1 MGRRILNCAPRSLP
15 EPINFAFLFA
25 TYMTRSYS
33 LGIALLP
40 VLSVAQSGLDPDHV
54 FSFLPTIWAGHAP
67 YCLTVD
73 PQDRPV
79 IFGERLSD
87 IPYDSRVYYVRA
99 LPNAEPDSSFDEEG
113 FIEHNVCTW
122 FETTLDVAC
131 LPDGRIMGMG
141 EEDYNGYDNDGIYV
155 QRLNLDGTLDTT
167 FWGNGKFIFQWNGEY
182 TKARAMTVQP
192 DGGTV
197 IAGLNN
203 DYDGFLVRLDP
214 TGAFDSDFGI
224 NGGVP
229 IGVGDHFDE
238 PADVCALPDGSLIV
252 TGWWQPYL
260 NANEGVYVLRV
271 LPDGTVDQTYGD
283 GGYTA
288 LHDTVMSWLPANI
301 AAASDGSVYVASVR
315 FSVDP
320 DIDQLVVQHFLPDGT
335 YDTAFGINGVR
346 VIPVPGNYINQFP
359 AGLAVLPNDLVV
371 VTPNTDKAGLICLL
385 PNGQFAQGF
394 GDNGILLDPDFILDQ
409 TRNVDLAADSDGNVW
424 ILTGQNSNG
433 YGRTVAY
440 KVIMDLSVG
449 TLDPEADI
457 TSPMLLGSIV
467 TDHTVELSWRMT
479 QPARLNIDL
488 FTADG
493 RALGRVWTGEAAVGD
508 YRHVLQLPGDLVPGA
523 YLLRFATGVNLSA
536 VRFIK
541 R

>member
-1 MGRRILNCAPRSLP
+1 MHRNW
-15 EPINFAFLFA
+15 FLGV
-25 TYMTRSYS
+25 S
-33 LGIALLP
+33 LLP
-40 VLSVAQSGLDPDHV
+40 VLSAAQTGLDPDHV
-54 FSFLPTIWAGHAP
+54 FSFLPTIYAQHTP
-67 YCLTVD
+67 HCLTLD
-73 PQDRPV
+73 PEGRLV
-79 IFGERLSD
+79 IFGERESD
-87 IPYDSRVYYVRA
+87 IPYDSRVFYIRG
-99 LPNAEPDSSFDEEG
+99 LPNAEPDNSFDGEG
-113 FIEHNVCTW
+113 FVEHNVCTW
-122 FETTLDVAC
+122 FETTLEVAC

-141 EEDYNGYDNDGIYV
+141 MEDYNGYDNDGVYV
-155 QRLNLDGTLDTT
+155 QRLNLDGTLDTS

-182 TKARAMTVQP
+182 TKPRAMAVQP

-203 DYDGFLVRLDP
+203 DHDGFLVRLDP
-214 TGAFDSDFGI
+214 TGAFDTDFGI

-301 AAASDGSVYVASVR
+301 AAASDGSVYVASIR
-315 FSVDP
+315 FSTDP
-320 DIDQLVVQHFLPDGT
+320 DIYQLVVQHFLPDGT
-335 YDTAFGINGVR
+335 HDTAFGTNGVT
-346 VIPVPGNYINQFP
+346 VIPVPGNYVNQYP

-394 GDNGILLDPDFILDQ
+394 GNNGILLDPDFILDQ
-409 TRNVDLAADSDGNVW
+409 TRNQDLAADSDGNVW
-424 ILTGQNSNG
+424 VLAGRINNG
-433 YGRTVAY
+433 YLRTIAY
-440 KVIMDLSVG
+440 KVIMDLTIG
-449 TLDPEADI
+449 TIDAVPVSS
-457 TSPMLLGSIV
+457 TPMLLGSII
-467 TDHTVELSWRMT
+467 TDNNVELSWHMT
-479 QPARLNIDL
+479 RPSRLSIDL
-488 FTADG
+488 LTTDG
-493 RALGRVWTGEAAVGD
+493 RALGRVWSGEAAAGD
-508 YRHVLQLPGDLVPGA
+508 HRRVLPLPGDLVPGA
-523 YLLRFATGVNLSA
+523 YLLRFTTGVNTST
-536 VRFIK
+536 VRFVK